1 MKIRSGFV
9 SNSSS
14 SSFVVIAPK
23 NIVDDLLHNMNTNC
37 RAAVK
42 HVKTEDKLF
51 CGKMVSVFS
60 GVEGNYSSW
69 ENFEYPDKIDGD
81 SDEKEEDDEC
91 GDEEVFASEV
101 FSNFVE
107 QLKKATKDVVE
118 VNMDC

>member
-1 MKIRSGFV
+1 MKIRNGFV

-23 NIVDDLLHNMNTNC
+23 NIVDDLLHNMSTNC

-42 HVKTEDKLF
+42 HVKVEDKLF

-69 ENFEYPDKIDGD
+69 EDFECP
-81 SDEKEEDDEC
+81 
-91 GDEEVFASEV
+91 EEVDEDTDEVFIASEV
-101 FSNFVE
+101 FSYFVE